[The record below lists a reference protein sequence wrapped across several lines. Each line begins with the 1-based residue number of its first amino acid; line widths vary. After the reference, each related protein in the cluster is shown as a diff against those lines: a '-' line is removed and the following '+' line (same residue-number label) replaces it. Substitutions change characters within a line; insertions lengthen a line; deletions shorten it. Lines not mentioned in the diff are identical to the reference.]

1 MSREATKKDKL
12 PQQSQSLPGEES
24 EMDPKPESIRDSY
37 KGSEKLKNKVALIT
51 GGDSG
56 IGRAVAVHFAREGA
70 DIAIIYL
77 EEDDD
82 AQTTKDLVEKEGR
95 KCILMR
101 GDITNKEFCD
111 KSLKE
116 AVSKLGKLN
125 ILVNNAAEQ
134 HVRHGIEEM
143 DMEVVERTFQTN
155 IISMIY
161 LTQKAIQHLNK
172 GDSIINTSS
181 VVAYQGREYLID
193 YGATKG
199 AVLGFTRSLNA
210 ELGPRGIRV
219 NAVAPG
225 PIWTPLIPASFDP
238 EHVEEFGKSTTM
250 GRPGQPSE
258 VAPAYVFLASE
269 DASYISGQVIHVNG
283 GEAVGS

>member
-1 MSREATKKDKL
+1 MSKEEWKKGKL
-12 PQQSQSLPGEES
+12 PGQTQSQPGKES
-24 EMDPKPESIRDSY
+24 KMNPKPEYIRDSY
-37 KGSEKLKNKVALIT
+37 KGSEKLNNKVALIT

-70 DIAIIYL
+70 DVGIVYL

-82 AQTTKDLVEKEGR
+82 AETTKDLVEKEGR
-95 KCILMR
+95 KCILLR
-101 GDITNKEFCD
+101 GDITEKRFCD
-111 KSLKE
+111 KLLE
-116 AVSKLGKLN
+116 EVLSKFGKLN

-134 HVRHGIEEM
+134 HVRQGIEEM
-143 DMEVVERTFQTN
+143 EMEVVERTFQTN

-161 LTQKAIQHLNK
+161 LTKIAVEHLKK
-172 GDSIINTSS
+172 GDSIINTTS
-181 VVAYQGREYLID
+181 VAAYQGREYLID

-199 AVLGFTRSLNA
+199 AVLGFTRSLNE
-210 ELGPRGIRV
+210 ELSPKGIRV

-225 PIWTPLIPASFDP
+225 PIWTPLIPASFDAD
-238 EHVEEFGKSTTM
+238 HVKEFGKSTTM

-258 VAPAYVFLASE
+258 VAPAYVFLASD

>member
-1 MSREATKKDKL
+1 MNKKESKEDKL
-12 PQQSQSLPGEES
+12 PRQSQSMPGDES
-24 EMDPKPESIRDSY
+24 EMDPKPEIIRDSY

-70 DIAIIYL
+70 DVAIIYL

-82 AQTTKDLVEKEGR
+82 ARTTKHLVEKEGR
-95 KCILMR
+95 NCLILQ
-101 GDITNKEFCD
+101 GDIRKKEFCD

-116 AVSKLGKLN
+116 VLSSFGKLN

-134 HVRHGIEEM
+134 HVRQGIKEM
-143 DMEVVERTFQTN
+143 EMEDVESTFQTN

-161 LTQKAIQHLNK
+161 LTQKAVEHLKK
-172 GDSIINTSS
+172 GDSIINTTS

-199 AVLGFTRSLNA
+199 AIVGFTRSLNDD
-210 ELGPRGIRV
+210 LGSKGIRV

-225 PIWTPLIPASFDP
+225 PIWTPLIPATFDP
-238 EHVEEFGKSTTM
+238 EHVEEFGRSTTM

>member
-1 MSREATKKDKL
+1 MNIEAEKEVKL
-12 PQQSQSLPGEES
+12 PKQSQSLPGKES
-24 EMDPKPESIRDSY
+24 EMAPEPEIIRDSY
-37 KGSEKLKNKVALIT
+37 KGSEKLINKVALIT

-70 DIAIIYL
+70 DVAIIYL
-77 EEDDD
+77 EEEDD
-82 AQTTKDLVEKEGR
+82 AQTTKELVEKEGR
-95 KCILMR
+95 KCLLLQ
-101 GDITNKEFCD
+101 GDITKKEFCD
-111 KSLKE
+111 KSLNE
-116 AVSKLGKLN
+116 VLSLYGKLN
-125 ILVNNAAEQ
+125 ILINNAAEQ
-134 HVRHGIEEM
+134 HVRQGIKEM
-143 DMEVVERTFQTN
+143 EMEDVERTFRTN

-161 LTQKAIQHLNK
+161 LTQKAVEHLKK
-172 GDSIINTSS
+172 GDSIINTTS

-199 AVLGFTRSLNA
+199 AVLSFTRSLNA
-210 ELGPRGIRV
+210 ELAPKGIRV

-238 EHVEEFGKSTTM
+238 EHVEEFGRSTTM

-269 DASYISGQVIHVNG
+269 DASYISGQVVHVNG

>member
-1 MSREATKKDKL
+1 MSKEEWKKGKL
-12 PQQSQSLPGEES
+12 PGQTQSQPGKES
-24 EMDPKPESIRDSY
+24 KMNPKPEYIRDSY
-37 KGSEKLKNKVALIT
+37 KGSEKLNNKVALIT

-70 DIAIIYL
+70 DVGIVYL

-82 AQTTKDLVEKEGR
+82 AETTKDLVEKEGR
-95 KCILMR
+95 KCILLR
-101 GDITNKEFCD
+101 GDITEKRFCD
-111 KSLKE
+111 KLLE
-116 AVSKLGKLN
+116 EVLSKFGKLN

-134 HVRHGIEEM
+134 HVRQGIEEM
-143 DMEVVERTFQTN
+143 EMEVVERTFQTN

-161 LTQKAIQHLNK
+161 LTKIAVEHLKK
-172 GDSIINTSS
+172 GDSIINTTSL
-181 VVAYQGREYLID
+181 VAYQGREYLID

-199 AVLGFTRSLNA
+199 AVLGFTRSLNE
-210 ELGPRGIRV
+210 ELSPKGIRV

-225 PIWTPLIPASFDP
+225 PIWTPLIPASFDAD
-238 EHVEEFGKSTTM
+238 HVKEFGKSTTM

-258 VAPAYVFLASE
+258 VAPAYVFLASD